1 MRADLAI
8 LADELG
14 EEADVAREECQAL
27 HPNYLQGKSKF
38 DVGLS
43 FHIVLQCTEMSR
55 ESAIHTTFSTN
66 LAVLILEIANE

>member
-1 MRADLAI
+1 MRADLAV

-43 FHIVLQCTEMSR
+43 FHIHSPSMHRNV
-55 ESAIHTTFSTN
+55 A
-66 LAVLILEIANE
+66 